1 MKGRARKPLSS
12 QKGHITREKIIQL
25 QMEQEAVRT
34 ESDEI
39 ERPPAWLIDKEA
51 KKEWRRVVPQLKEN
65 GVVGNLDLANIAGY
79 CNAYTQYRY
88 YTEKIKQIRT
98 LELERPLNDYELK
111 ENRDA
116 TNMQI
121 KYAQEVRRF
130 ADMCGMS
137 VSSRLK
143 AAAEKTNKTEDR
155 IQSEFGAI

>member
-1 MKGRARKPLSS
+1 MKGKARKPLSS

-25 QMEQEAVRT
+25 QMEQEAVQT

-39 ERPPAWLIDKEA
+39 ERPPVWLVDKEA
-51 KKEWRRVVPQLKEN
+51 RKEWRRVVPQLKEI

-79 CNAYTQYRY
+79 CNAYSQYRY
-88 YTEKIKQIRT
+88 YTEEIKRIRT
-98 LELERPLNDYELK
+98 LERPLSDDELK
-111 ENRDA
+111 VIGTASNL
-116 TNMQI
+116 QI
-121 KYAQEVRRF
+121 KYAQELRRF

-137 VSSRLK
+137 ISSRLK